1 MENKKI
7 CLALGLPGGIIALL
21 FGVLSVF
28 AGGGAPAIYALILA
42 AFGVMGIVFSVFAVK
57 RKWPRV
63 ALIVIGAIVIV
74 LSFASVSWLLPGGLM
89 LAAGIAGVVGKK
101 RDKNIQQAISD
112 AQVVNTSAADGAEVG
127 GRRFIPHSCRSCRHS
142 LCAVYNSVLFA
153 RSFLGG
159 KDGAVGE

>member
-28 AGGGAPAIYALILA
+28 AGGGAPAIYSLVLA

-74 LSFASVSWLLPGGLM
+74 LSFASVSGLLPGGLM
-89 LAAGIAGVVGKK
+89 LAAGIAGVVDKK
-101 RDKNIQQAISD
+101 RNKDSQNTVSE
-112 AQVVNTSAADGAEVG
+112 AQTAGAPVSDGAEAVAEGADRTVG
-127 GRRFIPHSCRSCRHS
+127 VEKTDKAGGVLGRFKSKFVKS
-142 LCAVYNSVLFA
+142 
-153 RSFLGG
+153 
-159 KDGAVGE
+159 GED